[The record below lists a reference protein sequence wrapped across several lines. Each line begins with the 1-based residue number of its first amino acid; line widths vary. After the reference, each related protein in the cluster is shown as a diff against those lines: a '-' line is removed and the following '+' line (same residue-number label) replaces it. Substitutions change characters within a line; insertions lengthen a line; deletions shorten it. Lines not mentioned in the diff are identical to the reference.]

1 MTACGYA
8 GQVIVRDEYETSE
21 RLVQV
26 MRRAL
31 PSDFLLELAE
41 ITEDART
48 SGAHASDASY
58 ITCPTS
64 ATSGSLAIRG
74 VSDPV
79 GTAPANAKGGQPGQR
94 GLCAICGVER
104 ERERARERLSD
115 AF

>member
-31 PSDFLLELAE
+31 PSDFLLKLAE

-48 SGAHASDASY
+48 SGAQASDVSY

-64 ATSGSLAIRG
+64 ATSGSASMAPSGQLLPPLAIRG
-74 VSDPV
+74 VSDSV
-79 GTAPANAKGGQPGQR
+79 GSAPANAKGGQPGQR
-94 GLCAICGVER
+94 GLCAICGV
-104 ERERARERLSD
+104 
-115 AF
+115 